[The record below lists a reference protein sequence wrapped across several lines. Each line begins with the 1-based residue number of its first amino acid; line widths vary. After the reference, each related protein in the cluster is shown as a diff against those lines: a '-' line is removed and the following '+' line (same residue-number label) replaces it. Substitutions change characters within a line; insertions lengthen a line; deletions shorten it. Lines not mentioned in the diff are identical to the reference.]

1 MFKAPELSYETII
14 KAYDDM
20 CFYSSTGPEIKQCY
34 IENGVLVLDCSP
46 VRRVHLMTQGI
57 DPVYC
62 GYAPENDLT
71 HIEIDISKVPDT
83 ARFLW
88 LQLTDG
94 AGHKAWM
101 NPYYLKD

>member
-1 MFKAPELSYETII
+1 MRPII

-20 CFYSSTGPEIKQCY
+20 RFYSSTGPEIKQCY
-34 IENGVLVLDCSP
+34 IEDGVFVLDCSP

-62 GYAPENDLT
+62 GYSPENDLT

-94 AGHKAWM
+94 VGHKAWM

>member
-1 MFKAPELSYETII
+1 MSNVPILACRGGSLSLIHI
-14 KAYDDM
+14 
-20 CFYSSTGPEIKQCY
+20 S
-34 IENGVLVLDCSP
+34 
-46 VRRVHLMTQGI
+46 QGI

-62 GYAPENDLT
+62 GYSPENDLT

-94 AGHKAWM
+94 VGHKAWM

>member
-1 MFKAPELSYETII
+1 MTSPPSKNIFVFLRKWFRFTPAFSPINRDSN
-14 KAYDDM
+14 
-20 CFYSSTGPEIKQCY
+20 PNNKQSDY
-34 IENGVLVLDCSP
+34 KTD
-46 VRRVHLMTQGI
+46 
-57 DPVYC
+57 VYKRQ
-62 GYAPENDLT
+62 ENDLT

-94 AGHKAWM
+94 VGHKAWM

>member
-1 MFKAPELSYETII
+1 MR
-14 KAYDDM
+14 
-20 CFYSSTGPEIKQCY
+20 FYSSTGPEIKQCY
-34 IENGVLVLDCSP
+34 IEDGVFRAGLLPCPARALNDTGDRPCLLCYS
-46 VRRVHLMTQGI
+46 
-57 DPVYC
+57 
-62 GYAPENDLT
+62 PENDLT

-94 AGHKAWM
+94 VGHKAWM